1 MSVYLC
7 LYYFF
12 VLVFFFSDGF
22 WTFFSSGFCTNWVAF
37 FPHRFDN
44 QLPIVNSVHKLCWSG
59 FEMFTTTNT
68 LTANVSNRFCNR
80 FTCAHMWLNS
90 KTHFT
95 RADLHNL
102 FAIKRRTIN
111 KKEIPFK
118 HSVIKN
124 CPLDIVLNFLVRQIL
139 FFLSFFFLLLAVLS
153 RKHSVRFKHVIETD
167 YCVRPQVA
175 L

>member
-12 VLVFFFSDGF
+12 VLVFFSLTDFGL
-22 WTFFSSGFCTNWVAF
+22 FFRLVSVQTESLF

-124 CPLDIVLNFLVRQIL
+124 CPLDIVLNFFGSANFV
-139 FFLSFFFLLLAVLS
+139 FSFFFFLVVGCFIS
-153 RKHSVRFKHVIETD
+153 KTFSTF
-167 YCVRPQVA
+167 
-175 L
+175 